1 MGGFVK
7 DKTSGERFVERRA
20 CRKNTDVRKQACSA
34 AFKRLGNAKDV
45 VGFCGSCG
53 RADDLRHIVQNGRNG
68 DFFICDGQCEHGRSN
83 HNRADVLTRAVQ
95 FNVQKRV
102 FQSVGRAFVGFV
114 EFYLNDIFNGQ
125 IFEVNPRFGDKHTF
139 RVHSCADVVGVR
151 AEKIFVVNLMRVLN
165 HCVFEFFVHNDSL
178 LKTAGGKNRPQ
189 VLTII
194 SFWVFR
200 NCVEVRACLVLL
212 RERKL
217 CQSVQA
223 RRR

>member
-7 DKTSGERFVERRA
+7 DKTSGERFVESRA

-114 EFYLNDIFNGQ
+114 EFYLNDILNGQ

-139 RVHSCADVVGVR
+139 
-151 AEKIFVVNLMRVLN
+151 
-165 HCVFEFFVHNDSL
+165 
-178 LKTAGGKNRPQ
+178 
-189 VLTII
+189 
-194 SFWVFR
+194 
-200 NCVEVRACLVLL
+200 
-212 RERKL
+212 
-217 CQSVQA
+217 
-223 RRR
+223 